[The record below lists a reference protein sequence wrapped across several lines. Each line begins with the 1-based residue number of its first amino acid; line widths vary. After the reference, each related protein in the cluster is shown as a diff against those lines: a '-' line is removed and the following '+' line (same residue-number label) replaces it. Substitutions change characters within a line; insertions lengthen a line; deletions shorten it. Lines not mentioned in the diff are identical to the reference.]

1 MTRLRAAR
9 GEDAGDL
16 AALHAAAF
24 ASPWSRA
31 DLADLLA
38 SPGAFA
44 LLAEGEGFILCRA
57 IAGEAEILTLAVAPA
72 ARRRGTGRA
81 LVEAAAGVA
90 GTLGAETLFLEVAHD
105 NATALALYDAAGF
118 SRVGLRKGY
127 YATGADAVVMR
138 RALNT

>member
-31 DLADLLA
+31 DLADLLV

-105 NATALALYDAAGF
+105 NAAALALYDAAGF
-118 SRVGLRKGY
+118 SRVGLRRGY

>member
-105 NATALALYDAAGF
+105 NAAALALYDAAGF

-127 YATGADAVVMR
+127 YASGADAVVMR

>member
-16 AALHAAAF
+16 GALHAAAF

-31 DLADLLA
+31 DLADMLA

-105 NATALALYDAAGF
+105 NAAALALYDAAGF
-118 SRVGLRKGY
+118 SRVGLRRGY